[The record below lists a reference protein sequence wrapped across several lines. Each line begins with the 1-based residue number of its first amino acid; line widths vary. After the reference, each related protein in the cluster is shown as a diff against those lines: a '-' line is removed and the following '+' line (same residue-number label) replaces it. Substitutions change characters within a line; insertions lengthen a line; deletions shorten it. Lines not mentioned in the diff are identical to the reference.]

1 MEAEVHVKTYFGGS
15 MGEMVTGIWQAWQGR
30 KKGGVIALWKCQVRG
45 RWAKVFFGMLR
56 QRQVTPSWANN
67 TVRRQ
72 VNIWGRGAELV
83 CLHRTDIGRQKES
96 VGWVQ

>member
-1 MEAEVHVKTYFGGS
+1 MAGEKEGRSNSTLEVS
-15 MGEMVTGIWQAWQGR
+15 GEGKVG
-30 KKGGVIALWKCQVRG
+30 KG
-45 RWAKVFFGMLR
+45 FFGMLR